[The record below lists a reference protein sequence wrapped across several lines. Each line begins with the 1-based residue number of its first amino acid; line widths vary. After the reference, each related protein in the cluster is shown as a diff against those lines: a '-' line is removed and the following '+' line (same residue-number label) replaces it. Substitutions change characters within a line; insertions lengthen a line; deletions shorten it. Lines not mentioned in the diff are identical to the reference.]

1 MSRFTLL
8 WRNDIR
14 SHAARWLCGAGI
26 SVLAL
31 AAVPRI
37 SLAAEAASDPGPKA
51 NPGLTAGAVVD
62 PAPPMATTLSKEN
75 SGDELLLLEVFINGR
90 STNKIGEFTLR
101 DGSLMS
107 RPEELQ
113 DLGFRIPATRTFERG
128 GLMSLSD
135 LRGLTWTIDQKN
147 QKLFVTASEGSL
159 VPTELTVEG
168 TPRPTDRRV
177 IESSTGMTLNYDM
190 AGTYASGQMGAAG
203 TMDFRAFSPRGV
215 MSSNWL
221 GYGGASSQGA
231 GKNTAIRLD
240 STYEFADVNSLR
252 RYSMGDFITTGLAW
266 TRPVHMEG
274 AQIRSD
280 FSMRPDL
287 VTFPMPSI
295 SGSAAV
301 PSTVQVLANGNTV
314 ISRDVDA
321 GPFEVPQL
329 PVVSGAGTISMTVT
343 NAMGQQVNVTQAFYA
358 SPSLLA
364 PGLQTL
370 GVQAGLVRRNWG
382 SVSNEYG
389 KIAGASIYR
398 RGLTSKFTVEGSVEA
413 TPGAFMGGAGGVAQV
428 GNLGVLNFAV
438 AGSAGSGHSAGQLS
452 VGAQRIGRVFSAGA
466 SATVATRNYLDV
478 AAMNGAPILRKQISG
493 NAGLSLKRFGSLGAA
508 YAALNQDSSPVA
520 IQGNVTPASHSQVV
534 SANYSVQI
542 FRHTSFY
549 ATEFKQYGNPGSGAS
564 SGFQVGLNFPIS
576 RRASINV
583 GAGSGGNFQAQ
594 VEKSAAQVGDWGY
607 QAYVATGNSNHEFG
621 QAQYK
626 SPVGLFTAGVDSSS
640 GQTTLRMESQG
651 AVSYVDGA
659 VFQSNTIYDS
669 FAIVDTSPMSH
680 VHVLQENRNVGT
692 TSSSGR
698 LLVPDMRSFDLN
710 RIAIEAA
717 DIPADTTIDDPLR
730 VVWPQDLSGVVVK
743 FPVKVSHAALLRLI
757 DDAGVALPVGATA
770 KLRTTGAL
778 APVGY
783 EGEAYIQDLSPHNEV
798 EVELPNGQRCKAEF
812 NYRAV
817 PGEIPTI
824 GPVRCAEQVQ

>member
-1 MSRFTLL
+1 MVHR
-8 WRNDIR
+8 
-14 SHAARWLCGAGI
+14 AG
-26 SVLAL
+26 LA
-31 AAVPRI
+31 V
-37 SLAAEAASDPGPKA
+37 EATSDPEPKA
-51 NPGLTAGAVVD
+51 SPGLTAGPGVD
-62 PAPPMATTLSKEN
+62 PAPPMATTVNRDNAE
-75 SGDELLLLEVFINGR
+75 DELLLLEVLINGR

-101 DGSLMS
+101 HGTLMA

-113 DLGFRIPATRTFERG
+113 DLGFRIPAARPLQPG
-128 GLMSLSD
+128 GLMLLSD

-147 QKLFVTASEGSL
+147 QQLLVTASEGSL

-168 TPRPTDRRV
+168 RPRPTDRRV

-190 AGTYASGQMGAAG
+190 AGTYASGQMGASG

-221 GYGGASSQGA
+221 GYAGASSAGA
-231 GKNTAIRLD
+231 GKNTAVRLD

-301 PSTVQVLANGNTV
+301 PSTVQVLTNGNTV
-314 ISRDVDA
+314 ISSDVNA

-329 PVVSGAGTISMTVT
+329 PVVSGAGTITMTVT

-364 PGLQTL
+364 PGLATF
-370 GVQAGLVRRNWG
+370 GVQVGLVRRNWG

-389 KIAGASIYR
+389 KMAGASIYR

-413 TPGAFMGGAGGVAQV
+413 TPGAFMGGAGGVAQI
-428 GNLGVLNFAV
+428 GNLGVVNFSV
-438 AGSAGSGHSAGQLS
+438 AGSVGSGHSAGQLS
-452 VGAQRIGRVFSAGA
+452 AGAQRIGRVFSAGA

-478 AAMNGAPILRKQISG
+478 AAMNGAPIPRKQLSG
-493 NAGLSLKRFGSLGAA
+493 NTGLSLKRWGSVGVA
-508 YAALNQDSSPVA
+508 YAVLDQDSSPVA
-520 IQGNVTPASHSQVV
+520 IQGAVTPAGNSQVV
-534 SANYSVQI
+534 SANYSVQA
-542 FRHTSFY
+542 FHHTSFY
-549 ATEFKQYGNPGSGAS
+549 ATEFKEYGSGGS
-564 SGFQVGLNFPIS
+564 NGFQVGLTIPFA

-583 GAGSGGNFQAQ
+583 GANSGDNFEAE
-594 VEKSAAQVGDWGY
+594 VEKSAPQVGDWGY
-607 QAYVATGNSNHEFG
+607 QAYVSTGSSNHEFG

-626 SPVGLFTAGVDSSS
+626 SPVGLFTAGVDTSS

-659 VFQSNTIYDS
+659 LFQSNTIYDS
-669 FAIVDTSPMSH
+669 FAVVDTSPMAH
-680 VHVLQENRNVGT
+680 VHVLQENRDVGT
-692 TSSSGR
+692 TSSTGR

-710 RIAIEAA
+710 RITIEPT
-717 DIPADTTIDDPLR
+717 DIPPDTTIDDPSR
-730 VVWPQDLSGVVVK
+730 TVWPQDLSGVVVK

-757 DDAGVALPVGATA
+757 DPAGMALPVGAA
-770 KLRTTGAL
+770 ARLRATGGL

-783 EGEAYIQDLSPHNEV
+783 EGEAYIQDLSLHNEV
-798 EVELPNGQRCKAEF
+798 EVALPNGQHCKAEF
-812 NYRAV
+812 DYHPV

-824 GPVRCAEQVQ
+824 GPVRCVEQVQ